1 MNAMQ
6 RKKVK
11 GKGVLKHFWFNVAM
25 LVAFSLFLAASAVVA
40 RERLLQDAQE
50 VGNYVT
56 RSYSNQEQNK
66 IRFYLQILN
75 MKAELINDKSL
86 ESQQMFPWL
95 AQQQEE
101 MQQFGEEGLYF
112 TALWNGETINSQGIY
127 NDANPFWI
135 ETAQDAGGETKFAG
149 VVQNNGGKWLVFS
162 QQLDEKGN
170 VLALWAPIK
179 DWGISQRESMPMG
192 SVYFLC
198 DESGNVLYTMT
209 EQNYSDSE
217 LDAYAVVLK
226 NGIEDGSLL
235 AYDTSITAPDGKQ
248 HGVYYHVMEN
258 GWVSVLTIPIHEIL
272 YELETVIRFFFLLV
286 FLFGAA
292 LLIMAWRD
300 SKQTKKLR
308 AASKTVQALGELY
321 YAIYRVDY
329 QAGTFEMLKCAED
342 MQGKM
347 PQSGSYESFLCAI
360 ETVIGK
366 ETYNEF
372 EKSFSLENVRHLVK
386 NQTKRFG
393 GDYLRRFGQEFRWVN
408 VEMLFDKNPDT
419 HEVVFCFRDIDVEKR
434 RQMNEIDLLNRALD
448 AEKEAQKAKTTF
460 FNRMSHEMRT
470 PLNAVIGM
478 CALLRRDLSQPE
490 KGNAHIDKME
500 FAAKQLLALIN
511 DLLEISRMERGKF
524 SLECRPMDLCRC
536 IEEYCDLFHALAQ
549 RENRQFDV
557 SVTLHQKEVMGDSV
571 RLGQIF
577 NNLLS
582 NAFKYTKDGGHI
594 AVHVYEKQGKYVFEI
609 SDDGVGMSQEFLAH
623 IFEPYARETRFGTRQ
638 TMGTGLGMAIVRQLV
653 QQMNGEIHCEST
665 VGKGSRF
672 VIALPL
678 TPVDVPQSD
687 KPEQTQKKGETPRL
701 DGVRILLAEDDA
713 INMEIATEILTAQGA
728 EITKAHN
735 GQEAV
740 EQFAS
745 SAENRFDILLLDMQ
759 MPVMGGCDAARA
771 IRAMERSDAKN
782 VPIIAV
788 TANTFSE
795 DIALTKQAGMDEYAA
810 KPIDFGNLCKVIDG
824 FLAQKRSKK
833 DTE

>member
-1 MNAMQ
+1 MGECNAA
-6 RKKVK
+6 KKVK

-25 LVAFSLFLAASAVVA
+25 LVVFSLFLAASAVVV
-40 RERLLQDAQE
+40 RERLLQDA
-50 VGNYVT
+50 
-56 RSYSNQEQNK
+56 
-66 IRFYLQILN
+66 
-75 MKAELINDKSL
+75 
-86 ESQQMFPWL
+86 
-95 AQQQEE
+95 
-101 MQQFGEEGLYF
+101 
-112 TALWNGETINSQGIY
+112 
-127 NDANPFWI
+127 
-135 ETAQDAGGETKFAG
+135 
-149 VVQNNGGKWLVFS
+149 
-162 QQLDEKGN
+162 
-170 VLALWAPIK
+170 
-179 DWGISQRESMPMG
+179 
-192 SVYFLC
+192 
-198 DESGNVLYTMT
+198 
-209 EQNYSDSE
+209 
-217 LDAYAVVLK
+217 
-226 NGIEDGSLL
+226 
-235 AYDTSITAPDGKQ
+235 
-248 HGVYYHVMEN
+248 
-258 GWVSVLTIPIHEIL
+258 
-272 YELETVIRFFFLLV
+272 
-286 FLFGAA
+286 
-292 LLIMAWRD
+292 
-300 SKQTKKLR
+300 
-308 AASKTVQALGELY
+308 
-321 YAIYRVDY
+321 
-329 QAGTFEMLKCAED
+329 
-342 MQGKM
+342 
-347 PQSGSYESFLCAI
+347 
-360 ETVIGK
+360 
-366 ETYNEF
+366 
-372 EKSFSLENVRHLVK
+372 
-386 NQTKRFG
+386 
-393 GDYLRRFGQEFRWVN
+393 
-408 VEMLFDKNPDT
+408 
-419 HEVVFCFRDIDVEKR
+419 
-434 RQMNEIDLLNRALD
+434 

-490 KGNAHIDKME
+490 KANAHIDKME

-582 NAFKYTKDGGHI
+582 NAFKHTKDGGHI

-665 VGKGSRF
+665 VGEGSRF

-735 GQEAV
+735 GQEAL

-759 MPVMGGCDAARA
+759 MPVTGGCDAARA

-795 DIALTKQAGMDEYAA
+795 DIALTKQAGMDEHAA

-824 FLAQKRSKK
+824 FWAQKRSKK

>member
-1 MNAMQ
+1 MK
-6 RKKVK
+6 REKVK
-11 GKGVLKHFWFNVAM
+11 GKGVVRHFWLNIAM
-25 LVAFSLFLAASAVVA
+25 LAAFTLFLTASAVVV

-56 RSYSNQEQNK
+56 RSYSNQEQNQ
-66 IRFYLQILN
+66 IRFYQGILH
-75 MKAELINDKSL
+75 MQAELFKDEGYSL
-86 ESQQMFPWL
+86 QGMAEWLSQR
-95 AQQQEE
+95 ETE
-101 MQQFGEEGLYF
+101 MEDIDHGSLCL
-112 TALWNGETINSQGIY
+112 TALWDGQVVSTNHMSLQEEQFWVEKAQEASGQPVFAGMSQ
-127 NDANPFWI
+127 NDA
-135 ETAQDAGGETKFAG
+135 
-149 VVQNNGGKWLVFS
+149 GKWLVFS

-170 VLALWAPIK
+170 VLALWAPVK
-179 DWGISQRESMPMG
+179 DWGVSQRQSMPVG

-198 DESGNVLYTMT
+198 DENGNVLYTMT
-209 EQNYSDSE
+209 DKNYSDDE
-217 LDAYAVVLK
+217 LAAYAAVLQE
-226 NGIEDGSLL
+226 GIEDGSLL
-235 AYDTSITAPDGKQ
+235 EYDTSITAPDGKQ

-286 FLFGAA
+286 VLFGAA
-292 LLIMAWRD
+292 LLITAWRD
-300 SKQTKKLR
+300 SKKTKKLR
-308 AASKTVQALGELY
+308 AASETVQALGELY

-329 QAGTFEMLKCAED
+329 QAGTFEMLKCADD

-360 ETVIGK
+360 ETVISK

-372 EKSFSLENVRHLVK
+372 EKSFSLENVRRLVK

-393 GDYLRRFGQEFRWVN
+393 GDYLRRFGEEFRWVN

-419 HEVVFCFRDIDVEKR
+419 HEVVFCFREIDMEKR
-434 RQMNEIDLLNRALD
+434 RQMKEIELLNGALE
-448 AEKEAQKAKTTF
+448 AEKEAQKAKSTF

-478 CALLRRDLSQPE
+478 CALLRRDLAQPE
-490 KGNAHIDKME
+490 KANAHIDKME

-536 IEEYCDLFHALAQ
+536 VEEYCDLFHALAQ

-557 SVTLHQKEVMGDSV
+557 CVKIHQKEVMGDSV

-594 AVHVYEKQGKYVFEI
+594 AVNVYEKQGKYVFEI
-609 SDDGVGMSQEFLAH
+609 SDDGVGMSQEFLTH

-638 TMGTGLGMAIVRQLV
+638 TAGTGLGMAIVRQLV
-653 QQMNGEIHCEST
+653 QQMNGEIHCESV
-665 VGKGSRF
+665 VGQGSRF

-678 TPVDVPQSD
+678 TPVDVPQD
-687 KPEQTQKKGETPRL
+687 EPEQAKEKGAVPRL

-713 INMEIATEILTAQGA
+713 INMEIATEILTQQGA
-728 EITKAHN
+728 KITPAHN

-740 EQFAS
+740 EQFAG
-745 SAENRFDILLLDMQ
+745 AEENGFDVLLLDMQ

-771 IRAMERSDAKN
+771 IRAMERADAKT

-795 DIALTKQAGMDEYAA
+795 DIAMTKQAGMDAHVA
-810 KPIDFGNLCKVIDG
+810 KPIDFGNLCKVIDR
-824 FLAQKRSKK
+824 FVSQKA
-833 DTE
+833 